1 MTLPPPHYADEQVTL
16 YRGDCVDVL
25 PAIPSGSVA
34 AVIAD
39 PPYNIRKA
47 AWDYRADY
55 LAWSERWITEACRT
69 LKPAGAFWC
78 FHSDPLVLA
87 DLARLVE
94 AQGYPMVSFITLD
107 KSSWGIAK
115 RYANAGSKTFP
126 ASAEYA
132 TYSRREVYAEQIRA
146 LRADR
151 GLSRAEFDTIVS
163 PSGKPTGITY
173 RWEHGERIP
182 QAPEVDKIRELF
194 GVDITVP
201 TFDNPDKLPVVWP
214 FPQVDTTDHE
224 TPKPEAIIAK
234 MIRATTRPGDLVLDP
249 TSGSGT
255 TLRVAKDL
263 GRRAV
268 GIELDGKFCHA
279 TAKRLAQDCLDL
291 DGLEGAA

>member
-1 MTLPPPHYADEQVTL
+1 MSAPY
-16 YRGDCVDVL
+16 YRDDKVELHLGDCLDILPTIPDRSVD
-25 PAIPSGSVA
+25 

-55 LAWSERWITEACRT
+55 LAWSQRWIAEACRT
-69 LKPAGAFWC
+69 LKPEGAFWC
-78 FHSDPLVLA
+78 FHSEPLVLA
-87 DLARLVE
+87 DLARLIE

-107 KSSWGIAK
+107 KASWGIAK

-132 TYSRREVYAEQIRA
+132 TYSRREVYAEQIRT
-146 LRADR
+146 LRNQR
-151 GLSRAEFDTIVS
+151 GLSRAEFDTLIS

-182 QAPEVDKIRELF
+182 QAPEVAKIRELF
-194 GVDITVP
+194 GVNPTVP
-201 TFDNPDKLPVVWP
+201 TFDNPDKQSVVWP

-224 TPKPEAIIAK
+224 TPKPEAVIAK
-234 MIRATTRPGDLVLDP
+234 MIRTTTRPGDLILDP
-249 TSGSGT
+249 TAGSCT

-263 GRRAV
+263 GRRAI
-268 GIELDGKFCHA
+268 GIEQSERYCEA
-279 TAKRLAQDCLDL
+279 AAKRLAQDCLDL
-291 DGLEGAA
+291 EVPA